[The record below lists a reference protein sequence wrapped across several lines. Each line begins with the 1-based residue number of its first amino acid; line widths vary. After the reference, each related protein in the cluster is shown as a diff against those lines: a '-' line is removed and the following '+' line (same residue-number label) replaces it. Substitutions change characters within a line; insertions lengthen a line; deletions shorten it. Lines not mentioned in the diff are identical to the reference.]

1 MSDSSSQSKKKPGT
15 RNLRSKNNT
24 TIIHQAGAMH
34 LGQADNIT
42 SGKGII
48 MS

>member
-1 MSDSSSQSKKKPGT
+1 MSDSSSQFKEKPGT

-24 TIIHQAGAMH
+24 TIIHQAVAVH

-42 SGKGII
+42 SAKGII